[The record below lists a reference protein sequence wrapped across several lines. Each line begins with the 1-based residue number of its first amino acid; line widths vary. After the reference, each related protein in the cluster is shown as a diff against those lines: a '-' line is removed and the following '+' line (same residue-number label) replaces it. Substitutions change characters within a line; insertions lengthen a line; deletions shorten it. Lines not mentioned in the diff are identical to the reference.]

1 MSEQKLQDDSCYGD
15 EFLAACARRHVDTKK
30 GKCAPVL
37 GTRQHAGVTLGDM
50 HLIWL
55 YLLCSL
61 GSSHTI
67 ISSTASEVV
76 RLNSVTKLAKQSHTL
91 DGLNHSEVV
100 VSFTLASVVAPGS
113 WHTDTES
120 GGEADIPSLLQLPKR
135 QSVLNCFLRRNVGI
149 FETAAG
155 SSGTLIV
162 GRLGASA
169 CSASSFTT
177 ESTTPSGARADI
189 SRATCGVEAFGGR
202 RAIWSRDMRIVA
214 SLLQRRCKSARIE
227 DSIE

>member
-1 MSEQKLQDDSCYGD
+1 MEIH
-15 EFLAACARRHVDTKK
+15 FWPRAF
-30 GKCAPVL
+30 PFL
-37 GTRQHAGVTLGDM
+37 GTRPHAGVTLGDTHAFNM
-50 HLIWL
+50 FIFALLAWL
-55 YLLCSL
+55 V
-61 GSSHTI
+61 SHTI

-76 RLNSVTKLAKQSHTL
+76 RLTSVTKLTKQSHTR
-91 DGLNHSEVV
+91 DGLNQSEVV
-100 VSFTLASVVAPGS
+100 VSFTLVSVAVSGG

>member
-1 MSEQKLQDDSCYGD
+1 VEIH
-15 EFLAACARRHVDTKK
+15 FWPRAF
-30 GKCAPVL
+30 PFL
-37 GTRQHAGVTLGDM
+37 GTRPHAGVTLGDTHAFNM
-50 HLIWL
+50 FIFALLAWL
-55 YLLCSL
+55 V
-61 GSSHTI
+61 SHTI

-76 RLNSVTKLAKQSHTL
+76 RLTSVTKLTKQSHTR
-91 DGLNHSEVV
+91 DGLNQSEVV
-100 VSFTLASVVAPGS
+100 VSFTLVSVAVSGG

-135 QSVLNCFLRRNVGI
+135 QSVLNCFLRRNVGL

-155 SSGTLIV
+155 SSGSLIV
-162 GRLGASA
+162 SRLGASA

-189 SRATCGVEAFGGR
+189 SWGTCGVEFFGGR
-202 RAIWSRDMRIVA
+202 RAIWSLDMRIEA